1 MTEEKS
7 TYYAVFEY
15 YINDKKKI
23 LNRKLHFKNVR
34 VDDGSSGIIMEKWIL
49 DPSILPTQLV
59 GHLTSGEVLS
69 FRANIEFKDIEICYP
84 HGELE
89 KIK

>member
-1 MTEEKS
+1 MTKEKS
-7 TYYAVFEY
+7 TLYAVFEY
-15 YINDKKKI
+15 YINDEKKI

-34 VDDGSSGIIMEKWIL
+34 ANNAMGILTEKWVL
-49 DPSILPTQLV
+49 DPSILPTPLV
-59 GHLTSGEVLS
+59 GHLTPGEILS
-69 FRANIEFKDIEICYP
+69 FRANIEFKNIEICYP

>member
-1 MTEEKS
+1 MTKEKS

-15 YINDKKKI
+15 YINDEQQI
-23 LNRKLHFKNVR
+23 LNRKLHFRDVR
-34 VDDGSSGIIMEKWIL
+34 SGDGIAVLVEKWVL
-49 DPSILPTQLV
+49 DPSILPTPLV
-59 GHLTSGEVLS
+59 GHLTPGEILS
-69 FRANIEFKDIEICYP
+69 FRANIEFKNIEICYP